1 MGCGEFIVKYVL
13 FFSNLFFSISGLALV
28 GVGIAVQLKV
38 SAVTDILED
47 YNLAIAPVS
56 AIVVGGVVFLIAF
69 FGCCGAIKES
79 NCMLVTYS
87 IFMLVL
93 MALKITLA
101 TLIFVNLGSL
111 LEEIPKILSKSFAK
125 DQKVFQQ
132 TVEKTFNCCGPNGA
146 LSYLS
151 ISLPDTCCAVPT
163 CNLTNAYQG
172 CNDKLVDFASTFGN
186 IIALGC
192 IVIGAIELVAVVF
205 SLCLANSVRNKERRS
220 RY

>member
-13 FFSNLFFSISGLALV
+13 FFSNLFFSLSGLALV

-38 SAVTDILED
+38 SAVTDILQD

-56 AIVVGGVVFLIAF
+56 AMVVGGVVFLIAF

-93 MALKITLA
+93 MALKIALA

-111 LEEIPKILSKSFAK
+111 LQEIPKIMNESFAK
-125 DQKVFQQ
+125 DQKTFQQ
-132 TVEKTFNCCGPNGA
+132 TVEYTFSCCGPNGP
-146 LSYLS
+146 LSYGVLLT
-151 ISLPDTCCAVPT
+151 LPDTCCAVPT
-163 CNLTNAYQG
+163 CTVGNAYGG
-172 CNDKLVDFASTFGN
+172 CSDKVIDFTSTFGN
-186 IIALGC
+186 LIALGA
-192 IVIGAIELVAVVF
+192 IVIGAIEVSNTVNLITCIIIGEV
-205 SLCLANSVRNKERRS
+205 
-220 RY
+220 YP